1 MEEDYPHGTV
11 TLARLFAAQ
20 GHWEKAVNIYRRLLE
35 REPERPDIVQALA
48 DAEDHVKAAGRKRP
62 GDMDALFGQ
71 WIDLLLKYD
80 RLRKLKRIKRRF

>member
-1 MEEDYPHGTV
+1 MEESYPHGTV

-35 REPERPDIVQALA
+35 REPDRPDIAQALA
-48 DAEDHVKAAGRKRP
+48 EAEGQVKAAGRKRS
-62 GDMDALFGQ
+62 GDMDALFRH

-80 RLRKLKRIKRRF
+80 RLCKLKRLKRRI

>member
-1 MEEDYPHGTV
+1 MEEEYPHGTA

-35 REPERPDIVQALA
+35 REPGRPDIAQALA
-48 DAEDHVKAAGRKRP
+48 EAESQAKAAGRKRP
-62 GDMDALFGQ
+62 GDMDALFRQ

-80 RLRKLKRIKRRF
+80 RLRKLKRLKRRF

>member
-1 MEEDYPHGTV
+1 MEEEYPHGTV

-35 REPERPDIVQALA
+35 REPDRPDIAQALA
-48 DAEDHVKAAGRKRP
+48 EAESQVKDA
-62 GDMDALFGQ
+62 GDMDALFRQ

-80 RLRKLKRIKRRF
+80 RLRKLKRLQRRF

>member
-1 MEEDYPHGTV
+1 MEEDYPHGTA

-35 REPERPDIVQALA
+35 REPDRPDIAQALA
-48 DAEDHVKAAGRKRP
+48 EAEAQVKAAGRKRA
-62 GDMDALFGQ
+62 GGIDALFRQ

-80 RLRKLKRIKRRF
+80 RLRKLKRIKSRL